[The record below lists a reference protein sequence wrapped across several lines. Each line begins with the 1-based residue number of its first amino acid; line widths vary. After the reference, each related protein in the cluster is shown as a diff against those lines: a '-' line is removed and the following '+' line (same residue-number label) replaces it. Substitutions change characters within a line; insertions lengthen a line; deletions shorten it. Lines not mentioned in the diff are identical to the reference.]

1 MADKKVPKKN
11 KNTKSSQT
19 SRSNVSKSNSSK
31 KSSSKKSKKSK
42 KIFKWTI
49 LTIIFAV
56 LVIAVIGVGYIVA
69 VVKNTPPVD
78 INQVVNV
85 DQTLAAYDDNDKF
98 IASLHGKENYQKVS
112 SEEIPKNLKNA
123 IVAIEDERFYEH
135 NGVDARRILGALA
148 NDAVYLVTRKGG
160 LQGASTLTQQLVKNT
175 ILTNK
180 QTAER
185 KISEIYLALELEK
198 MLSKDEILTAYL
210 NHFPVGG
217 IAYGAKAGASM
228 YFSKD
233 VSDLNLI
240 ECAYLAGVT
249 QAPTAYSAYN
259 PNNEKDPT
267 PYIKRTKAVLSKMLE
282 HNYITKAE
290 YDKAI
295 KDLDNG
301 KLKFKRTKTDYRLPY
316 EDFIY
321 ATVDQVK
328 KDLKAK
334 YKYSDEQVENLVSTG
349 GLKVYTTMDKKIQ
362 DSTQNILNNYS
373 NFNIPGTDKVDENGI
388 PLLQASATVTDYKTG
403 KVLALVGGRGD
414 QDAQSLNRAYG
425 SLRPTGS
432 SSKPLTVYGPAIDS
446 QKLTAASVIDDAP
459 IPKSV
464 SSYNPTNTPNQYYG
478 LTTLR
483 ESLKRSSNVGATLT
497 LLETGSDT
505 ALSYGQK
512 FGLKYTEDDINKKEP
527 SVLALGQF
535 PNDPKDPDGGNTYLM
550 SSAIG
555 TFGNGGIYVK
565 PRLYTKVIDNNG
577 NVILD
582 NEIQEE
588 KILSKQ
594 AAYIVY
600 DMLKGPIQYNAQR
613 AQFGSM
619 PVAGKTGTTSY
630 NKDYW
635 FAGLTPNLSAAVW
648 VGYDKNNSIKG
659 GGSGTTASNL
669 WGKIMKVANEGL
681 STKDIEKPDGIVE
694 VAVCKDSGKLPTD
707 LCKNDPRGNRI
718 YTEMFIK
725 GTEPKQSCETH
736 VSVSVNTLNGK
747 LANSNTPSGL
757 IAQKVFIKKLY
768 PNSKTEDYK
777 YVLPSSSDDMISMPN
792 INTNDDKKKED
803 DKNKKEDKVN
813 IDNNQIT
820 NENTNQNNQI
830 TNQNNNQT
838 ETTPSILDPLIG

>member
-49 LTIIFAV
+49 LSIVFAF
-56 LVIAVIGVGYIVA
+56 LAIAVIGVGYVVA
-69 VVKNTPPVD
+69 VVKNTPPID

-98 IASLHGKENYQKVS
+98 IASLHGKEDYQKVT

-135 NGVDARRILGALA
+135 NGVDVKRILGALA
-148 NDAVYLVTRKGG
+148 NDAVYFVTRKGG

-267 PYIKRTKAVLSKMLE
+267 PYIKRTK
-282 HNYITKAE
+282 
-290 YDKAI
+290 
-295 KDLDNG
+295 
-301 KLKFKRTKTDYRLPY
+301 TDYRLPY

-349 GLKVYTTMDKKIQ
+349 GLKVYTTMDRRIQ
-362 DSTQNILNNYS
+362 DSTQKILNNYS
-373 NFNIPGTDKVDENGI
+373 NFNIPGTDKVNESGI

-414 QDAQSLNRAYG
+414 QDAQSLNRAYS

-464 SSYNPTNTPNQYYG
+464 SSYNPANTPNQYYG

-512 FGLKYTEDDINKKEP
+512 FGLKYTEDDIKKKEP

-555 TFGNGGIYVK
+555 TFGNGGVYVK
-565 PRLYTKVIDNNG
+565 PRLYTKVVDNNG

-718 YTEMFIK
+718 YTEMFIE

-736 VSVSVNTLNGK
+736 VTASVNTLNGK

-757 IAQKVFIKKLY
+757 VAQRVFIKKLY

-777 YVLPSSSDDMISMPN
+777 YVLPSSSDDMTSMPN
-792 INTNDDKKKED
+792 TNTNNDKKKED
-803 DKNKKEDKVN
+803 DKNKKEDEVN
-813 IDNNQIT
+813 TDN
-820 NENTNQNNQI
+820 
-830 TNQNNNQT
+830 NQNNNENNQT
-838 ETTPSILDPLIG
+838 DTTPSILDRLIG